1 MILLQVF
8 YTFIL
13 IGLMSFGG
21 GYSMISFIQ
30 NIVVTKHGWLSIGE
44 FTDMIAISQAT
55 PGPIAVNTA
64 TYTGYKLAGVPGA
77 ALANLGLLIPA
88 LIIVIAVAAILARNR
103 DNIYVKSALAGLKP
117 MAVALIIASAVTI
130 GIENIVS
137 LYNAVI
143 CCVAVFMMS
152 YLKWNP
158 IWVLVGFGILGIF
171 VF

>member
-8 YTFIL
+8 YTFII

-77 ALANLGLLIPA
+77 ALANLGLLLPA
-88 LIIVIAVAAILARNR
+88 LIIVIAIATILMHNR
-103 DNIYVKSALAGLKP
+103 DNIYIKSALAGLKP
-117 MAVALIIASAVTI
+117 MAVALIIASAITI
-130 GIENIVS
+130 GMENITS

-143 CCVAVFMMS
+143 MCAALFMIS
-152 YLKWNP
+152 YLKLNP

>member
-1 MILLQVF
+1 MIYLQVF

-30 NIVVTKHGWLSIGE
+30 NIVVTKHGWLSVGE

-64 TYTGYKLAGVPGA
+64 TYTGYKLAGIPGA
-77 ALANLGLLIPA
+77 TLANLGLLLPA
-88 LIIVIAVAAILARNR
+88 LVIVLAVAAILARNH
-103 DNIYVKSALAGLKP
+103 DNIYIQSAMTGLKP
-117 MAVALIIASAVTI
+117 MAVALIIASAITI
-130 GIENIVS
+130 GMENITS

-143 CCVAVFMMS
+143 MCIALFLIS
-152 YLKWNP
+152 YLKLNP
-158 IWVLVGFGILGIF
+158 IWVLVGFGIIGIL